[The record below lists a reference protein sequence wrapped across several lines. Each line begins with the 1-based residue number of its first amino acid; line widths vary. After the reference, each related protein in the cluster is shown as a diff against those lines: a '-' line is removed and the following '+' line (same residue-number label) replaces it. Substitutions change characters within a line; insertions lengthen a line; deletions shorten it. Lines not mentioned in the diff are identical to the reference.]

1 MLRRHMF
8 DLVVALAFAAMV
20 VPGGTRAWSAPPPDA
35 PSAYRTV
42 LPPEGA
48 AALVPLGDMA
58 GSVAPRLP
66 DNLPN
71 PFEGQPA
78 AVTEGRRLFT
88 KMNCAGCHNYDGSGG
103 QGPNLTDHYWRYGGT
118 PVDVFKTLWE
128 GRPQGMP
135 AWSGALT
142 PDELWKIVAFVQS
155 LGGMYPA
162 ADYYGQ
168 RQGDNPRDL
177 IAPEIAAE
185 DAALRT
191 DAASATGKPPE
202 PAPKQ

>member
-1 MLRRHMF
+1 MRHRQWCAIIMA
-8 DLVVALAFAAMV
+8 LVFAAAAGLGAM
-20 VPGGTRAWSAPPPDA
+20 RAWSAPPDP
-35 PSAYRTV
+35 PSVYRTV

-58 GSVAPRLP
+58 GSVAPGPP
-66 DNLPN
+66 DNARN
-71 PFEGQPA
+71 PFEGQPE
-78 AVTEGRRLFT
+78 AVAEGRRLFNR
-88 KMNCAGCHNYDGSGG
+88 MNCAGCHNYDGSGG
-103 QGPNLTDHYWRYGGT
+103 MGPNLTDHYWRYGGT

-162 ADYYGQ
+162 ADYAGQ

-177 IAPEIAAE
+177 IAPEVAAE
-185 DAALRT
+185 DAAQRP
-191 DAASATGKPPE
+191 DARSEAGNRPASAPG
-202 PAPKQ
+202 Q